1 MQSRGDGVKRGR
13 NNQFPANIKTLSA
26 QQTLIGSLLYLI
38 KAAPTGVLRRNMFL
52 NTHPDGNII
61 VIDEVKKIMKEV
73 DEWNTSRPKYPVF
86 INLNTLSLNANK
98 KDQTFDAREKIRKG
112 MTWVKNERP
121 EM

>member
-1 MQSRGDGVKRGR
+1 MKLERVSTSDRCWRWLQSRGDGVKRGR

-61 VIDEVKKIMKEV
+61 VNDEVNNKI
-73 DEWNTSRPKYPVF
+73 
-86 INLNTLSLNANK
+86 
-98 KDQTFDAREKIRKG
+98 
-112 MTWVKNERP
+112 KNIYY
-121 EM
+121 